1 MITDTSTSSQL
12 SELPDSGSSKV
23 IYIRP
28 KFRYVFIM
36 SFFPMVIYCSVFAVL
51 LYLPSVF
58 NWAFIPLVVVLA
70 TSFLFIVWTLL
81 RVITTS
87 WTLSADQ
94 LCFMRGVI
102 ARRTDY
108 LELYRVTDY
117 IVRESVPERMLGLC
131 SFYLISTDT
140 SSPVMQIFG
149 IPNIKGLQNEIR
161 LRVEQQRQEK
171 RIYEIGNN

>member
-12 SELPDSGSSKV
+12 SELFDSGSSKV

-36 SFFPMVIYCSVFAVL
+36 SFLPMVIYCSVFAAI

-58 NWAFIPLVVVLA
+58 DWAFIPLVVVLA
-70 TSFLFIVWTLL
+70 ASFLFIVWTLL

-94 LCFMRGVI
+94 LCFKRGVI

-131 SFYLISTDT
+131 SFYLISTDS

-149 IPNIKGLQNEIR
+149 IPNIRGLQNEIR
-161 LRVEQQRQEK
+161 MRVEQQRQAK

>member
-51 LYLPSVF
+51 LYLPSIF

-94 LCFMRGVI
+94 LCFMRGSSHGGLIISNCIVWRI
-102 ARRTDY
+102 ISLESLFPSECWDSARFIWSQRIHP
-108 LELYRVTDY
+108 R
-117 IVRESVPERMLGLC
+117 RWCKFSV
-131 SFYLISTDT
+131 F
-140 SSPVMQIFG
+140 
-149 IPNIKGLQNEIR
+149 
-161 LRVEQQRQEK
+161 
-171 RIYEIGNN
+171 RI